1 MKKNIFFLIIISL
14 SVILSSCDKALPA
27 ADPDPE
33 NMFGVDRN
41 INIKNI
47 DEWLNRD
54 DVAYI
59 DVRMLVDPG
68 DFKKIGGDPVL
79 SGTIKGFEV
88 VPYPYIANL
97 TGLPPQVAETQ
108 YSGPTLF
115 TLKWDAQGKIQNIKA
130 NYVESEMIISD
141 LFPSDKAI
149 FLLCGGGGYSGFMR
163 SFLVKMGYDP
173 DKIFVIGGFWT
184 YRGSNTQHI
193 KVSPGDKNT
202 DEYNAF
208 HRLKYH
214 MIKFDEL
221 HEIKN

>member
-1 MKKNIFFLIIISL
+1 MKKAILL
-14 SVILSSCDKALPA
+14 LAVICLFVPLSSYGKSLPEA
-27 ADPDPE
+27 SPDPE

-41 INIKNI
+41 INIKNV
-47 DEWLNRD
+47 DEWLGRD

-88 VPYPYIANL
+88 VPYPYIANM
-97 TGLPPQVAETQ
+97 TGLPPEVCETK

-115 TLKWDAQGKIQNIKA
+115 TLKWDEHGNIKSIKA
-130 NYVESEMIISD
+130 NYRESEMIISD
-141 LFPSDKAI
+141 LFPKDKTI
-149 FLLCGGGGYSGFMR
+149 FLLCGGGGYAGFTR
-163 SFLVKMGYDP
+163 SLLVKMGYDP
-173 DKIFVIGGFWT
+173 NRIFVMGGFWS
-184 YRGSNTQHI
+184 YKGSNTLPI
-193 KVSPGDKNT
+193 KVTYGEDNRY
-202 DEYNAF
+202 EYNAF

-221 HEIKN
+221 HKNEE